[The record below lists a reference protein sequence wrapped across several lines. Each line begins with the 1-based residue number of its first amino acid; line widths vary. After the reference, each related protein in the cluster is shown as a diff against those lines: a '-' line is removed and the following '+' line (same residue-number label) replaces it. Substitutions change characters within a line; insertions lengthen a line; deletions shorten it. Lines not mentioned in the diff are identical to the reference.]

1 MFNLFSACCST
12 SKVATPKV
20 VVVERRVDRP
30 EPKAA
35 HEQLRLPEVVAQPI
49 GDDEVCV
56 CVPRGISKASTAAS
70 PRIGECWSSGDSMD
84 ESPRSSDLVAGEA
97 GHPVVSYFRMAR
109 RDAAAGGQCRG
120 LSTWSGWTEAE
131 LVAEEELACSCQG
144 TSATSSAATWSGAAE
159 AAAQFIAPWA
169 GGRGTVKRERLSRVA
184 APPAG
189 GKRGELVVHGASAAF
204 EVMNSV

>member
-97 GHPVVSYFRMAR
+97 GHPVVSYFSDGPSRCGR
-109 RDAAAGGQCRG
+109 RRPVPRPLD
-120 LSTWSGWTEAE
+120 L
-131 LVAEEELACSCQG
+131 
-144 TSATSSAATWSGAAE
+144 
-159 AAAQFIAPWA
+159 
-169 GGRGTVKRERLSRVA
+169 ERLAPAQPKRSSSQKKSLRVRA
-184 APPAG
+184 
-189 GKRGELVVHGASAAF
+189 
-204 EVMNSV
+204 